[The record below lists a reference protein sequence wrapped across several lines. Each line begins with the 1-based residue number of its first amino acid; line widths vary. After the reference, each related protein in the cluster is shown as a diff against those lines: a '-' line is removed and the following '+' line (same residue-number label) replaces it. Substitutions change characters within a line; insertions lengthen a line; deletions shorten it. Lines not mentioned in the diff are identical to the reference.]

1 MTKTVKVKTNSKVV
15 QFSAQSDIYG
25 KISLM
30 LQSRKVDLK
39 DVFCCPLGPVPWAL
53 ATSNGKVMKTSK
65 PKLIVRLKKVSLL
78 LSMFPYLLFPYSTEW
93 S

>member
-39 DVFCCPLGPVPWAL
+39 DVFCC
-53 ATSNGKVMKTSK
+53 NGKVMKTSK
-65 PKLIVRLKKVSLL
+65 PKLIREVEKGVTTTVNVPIPFVSIFNGMVLI
-78 LSMFPYLLFPYSTEW
+78 
-93 S
+93 